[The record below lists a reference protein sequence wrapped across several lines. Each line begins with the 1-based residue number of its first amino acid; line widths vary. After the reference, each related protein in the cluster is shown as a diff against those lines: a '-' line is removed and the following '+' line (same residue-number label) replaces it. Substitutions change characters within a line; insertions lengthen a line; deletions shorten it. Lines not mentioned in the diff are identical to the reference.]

1 MSVVEDGILL
11 VCHQPRRGSAVST
24 DTVVTLLLAR
34 SLMPFATASL
44 SISGGL
50 PNAPIYET
58 VLPLVA
64 IACLSLIGML
74 MIGWLKK

>member
-1 MSVVEDGILL
+1 
-11 VCHQPRRGSAVST
+11 
-24 DTVVTLLLAR
+24 
-34 SLMPFATASL
+34 MPFAATSL
-44 SISGGL
+44 FSSGDF

-64 IACLSLIGML
+64 IACLSFIGML